1 MGFGIREGIVGAVPT
16 AVVIVVDHG
25 IVPVDLEQ
33 LHHLS
38 DDGRDMDA
46 TVDVDDGAILS
57 GVEDHPTAR
66 VVDVVAT
73 QAVGIPKGIVAVG
86 IIRLAEAILPLPDG
100 DAVADDPAGT

>member
-1 MGFGIREGIVGAVPT
+1 LGFGIREGIVGAVLT

-33 LHHLS
+33 LHHLF
-38 DDGRDMDA
+38 DDGRDVDA

-86 IIRLAEAILPLPDG
+86 ISSLPKRFSPSRTGMLWQMILR
-100 DAVADDPAGT
+100 GT